1 MQSTPGLA
9 QDKRRSQR
17 KEEERRATRNSRL
30 IFDNA
35 TQNGLLLLLLL
46 LLRLQQLQSSIR
58 AKGAANLTF
67 PPLNPD
73 SSRNEIELNTRT
85 FIEN

>member
-35 TQNGLLLLLLL
+35 TQNGLLLLL